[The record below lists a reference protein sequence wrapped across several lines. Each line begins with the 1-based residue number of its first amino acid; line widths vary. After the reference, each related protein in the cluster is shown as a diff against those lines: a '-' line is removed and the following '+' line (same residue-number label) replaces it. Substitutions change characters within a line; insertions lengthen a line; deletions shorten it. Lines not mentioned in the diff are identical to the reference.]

1 MKKKPPSLAAC
12 LQTIASFARLMRT
25 DKVRSP
31 RQILD
36 DSGYAEHFQEITQ
49 EKIARLVRNDPKII
63 DEWVQFSED
72 KRWSPAWAFGKQT
85 RARWEV
91 AYKVPSGQAT
101 YRVAFQDAVTACA
114 FMIRMEMEELR
125 VNAKA

>member
-12 LQTIASFARLMRT
+12 LQSIALFARLIRT

-31 RQILD
+31 RQIFD
-36 DSGYAEHFQEITQ
+36 NSAYVKHFQEITQ
-49 EKIARLVRNDPKII
+49 EKIALLVRNDPKLI
-63 DEWVQFSED
+63 DEWLQFSED
-72 KRWSPAWAFGKQT
+72 KRWTPAWAFGKQT
-85 RARWEV
+85 RVRWEV
-91 AYKVPSGQAT
+91 AYIVPSGKAT

-125 VNAKA
+125 VNR